1 MLRHSYLLPILLG
14 FASFATTLLRAQPAA
29 PEKPAADAPTVKKL
43 IEELGADE
51 FATREAATEQ
61 LARIGL
67 PAYKAVEGAVQHPDR
82 EVRYRAERVLG
93 RIRQTDLQRRLDA
106 FIAGKEATDDYQLPG
121 WTRFKKAFGDAE
133 SSRKNFVDLTKAD
146 PEMLQTLESNPKNV
160 AELFGVRIQQ
170 NQQLAQFGGGGNTQL
185 GYGQVAML
193 VFVAG
198 EEDVSLNQNHNSV
211 VFNYCSQANFADAI
225 TGSSRGDVPRK
236 MLSRLILKSEDFAAY
251 SAMSLARRFNMKEG
265 LTCAEKILKANR
277 QPHMASMALMT
288 IAAMGDESHLPQIE
302 KLFADTNLVTQ
313 MQEREKVMIK
323 VEVRDSALAAA
334 LFLTKQDLKSYYTI
348 PAGQAF
354 SDPQM
359 VLTNARIIGHSDEA
373 KRAEVFKKWTDYRAK
388 NPGPV
393 EKKDDKAE
401 EKPTADKPAE
411 KAVDKNAADTV
422 EKK

>member
-1 MLRHSYLLPILLG
+1 MLRQIRFTWLLLAVSCGALAG
-14 FASFATTLLRAQPAA
+14 AQD
-29 PEKPAADAPTVKKL
+29 KPAGGNLETIKKL

-67 PAYKAVEGAVQHPDR
+67 PAYKAVEDAVQHPDR

-106 FIAGKEATDDYQLPG
+106 FLAGKEATDDYQLPA
-121 WTRFKKAFGDAE
+121 WNRFKKAFGDSEA
-133 SSRKNFVDLTKAD
+133 SRKIFVDLTKSDA
-146 PEMLQTLESNPKNV
+146 EMLQTLETNPKGIP
-160 AELFGVRIQQ
+160 ELFSARITQ
-170 NQQLAQFGGGGNTQL
+170 NQQFMQFGGAANQL
-185 GYGQVAML
+185 GFGQIAML

-198 EEDVSLNQNHNSV
+198 EEDVTLNQNHNSV
-211 VFNYCSQANFADAI
+211 VFNYCNQAAFSEAI
-225 TGSSRGDVPRK
+225 MGTSRGDVPKK
-236 MLSRLILKSEDFAAY
+236 MLSRLILRSEDFAAY

-288 IAAMGDESHLPQIE
+288 IAAMGDESHLPQVE
-302 KLFADTNLVTQ
+302 KLFTDTNLVTQ
-313 MQEREKVMIK
+313 MQEKNKVMLK

-348 PAGQAF
+348 PAGQSF

-359 VLTNARIIGHSDEA
+359 VLTNARIIGHSDDA
-373 KRAEVFKKWTDYRAK
+373 KRKEVFKKWADYREK
-388 NPGPV
+388 NPAPV
-393 EKKDDKAE
+393 EKKEAPLEAE
-401 EKPTADKPAE
+401 KSATEKPEAE
-411 KAVDKNAADTV
+411 KR
-422 EKK
+422 

>member
-1 MLRHSYLLPILLG
+1 MLRHYLPWLLLCCCPLA
-14 FASFATTLLRAQPAA
+14 FFPRAISAQ
-29 PEKPAADAPTVKKL
+29 EKPAKSDVESIKKL

-51 FATREAATEQ
+51 FATRESATEQ

-106 FIAGKEATDDYQLPG
+106 FVAGREANDDYQLPG
-121 WTRFKKAFGDAE
+121 WTRFKKAFGDTD
-133 SSRKNFVDLTKAD
+133 STRKTFVELTKSDA
-146 PEMLQTLESNPKNV
+146 EMLQTLETSPKAV
-160 AELFGVRIQQ
+160 PELFSVRIQQ
-170 NQQLAQFGGGGNTQL
+170 NQQQMQFGGGGNVQL
-185 GYGQVAML
+185 GFGQIAML

-198 EEDVSLNQNHNSV
+198 EDDVALNQNHNSM
-211 VFNYCSQANFADAI
+211 VFNYCSQAAFADGV
-225 TGSSRGDVPRK
+225 TGTSRGDVPKK

-302 KLFADTNLVTQ
+302 KLFSDTNLVTQ
-313 MQEREKVMIK
+313 MQERDKVLLK

-334 LFLTKQDLKSYYTI
+334 IMLSKQDLKSYYTI
-348 PAGQAF
+348 PAGQSF

-359 VLTNARIIGHSDEA
+359 VLNNARIIGHSEDA
-373 KRAEVFKKWTDYRAK
+373 KRTEVFKKWADYRAK
-388 NPGPV
+388 NPAPA
-393 EKKDDKAE
+393 EKKEDKPE
-401 EKPTADKPAE
+401 GEKPAAEKPAE